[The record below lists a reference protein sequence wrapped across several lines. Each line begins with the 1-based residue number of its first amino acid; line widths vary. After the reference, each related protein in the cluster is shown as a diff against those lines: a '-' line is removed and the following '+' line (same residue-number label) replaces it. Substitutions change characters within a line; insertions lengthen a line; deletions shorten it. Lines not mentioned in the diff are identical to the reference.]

1 MISFDKAQSIVAS
14 VFSSLVPRTEFVP
27 LASSINRILAEDV
40 LADTNLPP
48 FDNSAVDGYAVR
60 YSPEARTWKLVGEV
74 PAGRSSGLTLDEGS
88 AAAIMTGAKLP
99 SGADTVIALEDVAV
113 QEDSITLQ
121 KGFILRRGAQV
132 RTQGSD
138 LRTGTLAVPKYSK
151 IRPAMIALLAA
162 CGKHRPLVFQ
172 PLRAGLLSTG
182 DELVDVATVPSGDK
196 IRVTNPSAIA
206 AASKEA
212 HMETI
217 DLGLVGDKE
226 TLLKERIVSAL
237 NDDSIDI
244 LMTTGGV
251 SVGRYDIVRDVLKDA
266 GVEILFWKVRM
277 RPGRPLLFGVY
288 RRKET
293 MVPVFGLPGNPVSAF
308 AAFMLFVK
316 PNCACVFHQC
326 APQPIVAEIQAGFVN
341 QDQMRHF
348 LRGTL
353 EYRPEERRYLVAPV
367 HSQSSGSMTALSAA
381 NCLITIPETT
391 PQVQKGDPVE
401 CIPI

>member
-14 VFSSLVPRTEFVP
+14 GFSSLVPRTEFVP

-40 LADTNLPP
+40 IADTNLPP
-48 FDNSAVDGYAVR
+48 FDSSAVDGYAVCYTSAVR
-60 YSPEARTWKLVGEV
+60 SWKIIGEV
-74 PAGRSSGLTLDEGS
+74 AAGRSSDLVLNENS
-88 AAAIMTGAKLP
+88 AAAIMTGARLP
-99 SGADTVIALEDVAV
+99 SGADTVIALEGVTV
-113 QEDSITLQ
+113 QGDTVTLQ
-121 KGFILRRGAQV
+121 ENFIVRSGAQV
-132 RTQGSD
+132 RIQGSD
-138 LRTGTLAVPKYSK
+138 LRSGTLAIPKYSK

-196 IRVTNPSAIA
+196 IRVTNSSAIA
-206 AASKEA
+206 AASQEA

-217 DLGLVGDKE
+217 DLGLVGDRA
-226 TLLKERIVSAL
+226 TQLKERIVAAL
-237 NDDSIDI
+237 NNESIDI

-293 MVPVFGLPGNPVSAF
+293 VVPVFGLPGNPVSAF

-316 PNCACVFHQC
+316 PNCAHVFHQP
-326 APQPIVAEIQAGFVN
+326 APPPIVADIQAGFVN
-341 QDQMRHF
+341 QDEMRHF

-353 EYRPEERRYLVAPV
+353 EYCPKERRYMVAPV
-367 HSQSSGSMTALSAA
+367 HSQSSGSMTALCAA
-381 NCLITIPETT
+381 NCLIVIPEST